1 MADEADIAQDLQE
14 TLNQTAI
21 QAAAKPLQPGTPG
34 ECDYCGEH
42 FTRLIG
48 GACGRCRD
56 TNRLP

>member
-21 QAAAKPLQPGTPG
+21 AAARVPLDPGTPG
-34 ECDYCGEH
+34 ECEYCGEH

-56 TNRLP
+56 AHRLP